1 MNTRRSPIIAAA
13 LALTALLVTVGADPV
28 SACSLPS
35 PTVTVDA
42 PAPGAPRVLTVQGD
56 NFFEVEGQVG
66 ADCSGDWQRIALD
79 DVVVTVTFATP
90 TGPVVVTIQWPDPAS
105 CWALGTIAPVL
116 ARHAS

>member
-1 MNTRRSPIIAAA
+1 M
-13 LALTALLVTVGADPV
+13 
-28 SACSLPS
+28 
-35 PTVTVDA
+35 
-42 PAPGAPRVLTVQGD
+42 LTVQGD